1 MVGYPYVRE
10 VHGKIKLVKK
20 MRKKTIQIT
29 AILAISLFF
38 AAPLF
43 SFQRAQAQTPLFTL
57 YVGAPDNNPARVA
70 WAAIIQDAYDRIGI
84 DARLIL
90 GDWGVWIPR
99 VLFPTAEDLGDPYIE
114 GGWDIF
120 FLGWTWGSSWQDPTS
135 LYDNVSITLYN
146 FQLLN
151 DPHNQD
157 LLAQIR
163 SELDPTAR
171 RALLYEWQEYVADV
185 SSVAVIVYPN
195 STFAYAPDIVGF
207 EDQTYNFPQYGD
219 PMFRNPAETEIKI
232 GQNADPLDF
241 NPILS
246 TSYYDGVAMNVVWDT
261 LFHYANNTD
270 MFNFDLT
277 PSLAAGDWTVTNG
290 GLNWT
295 VDLRQDVYWPDGY
308 QFNASDVYMSY
319 MAMMQPVVGASLY
332 GQFVAAGLDN
342 SSFHILG
349 PHQFRV
355 TFNATIGPYAWAEQ
369 MLNAIPIFSY
379 AQMGGLTWSQWRTHG
394 TSTGAM
400 WTGTDVNGAAFD
412 IYGPYG
418 LGPYVCRAATSGW
431 DSGSQTFIADIR
443 GGANDPGLANGT
455 VVPYH
460 DGANGRYG
468 APFQDQWVASTLGS
482 ATAAISALQAGS
494 IDIIDYQ
501 FQIQTLQD
509 QIDPAWGLTITEM
522 ELGHQF
528 LGFNMMHPIIGT
540 GEATPNGIT
549 DPANAAL
556 YGKYVRQALNY
567 LIPRQAIIDTVLE
580 GYGAPGV
587 EVITPLLPDYNSAM
601 ERYSYDVDRA
611 TELLEMAGYVVTPP
625 LPPAPIAL
633 YAAIG
638 VAATAIV
645 IALIAIYLWR
655 KK

>member
-1 MVGYPYVRE
+1 MEKRTL
-10 VHGKIKLVKK
+10 K
-20 MRKKTIQIT
+20 IT
-29 AILAISLFF
+29 AILAISLFV

-43 SFQRAQAQTPLFTL
+43 SFPRVTAQTPLFTI

-84 DARLIL
+84 DARLVL

-99 VLFPTAEDLGDPYIE
+99 VLFPAPEDLGEDYLD

-157 LLAQIR
+157 LLSQIR
-163 SELDPTAR
+163 SELDPVAR
-171 RALLYEWQEYVADV
+171 RALLWEWQEYVADL
-185 SSVAVIVYPN
+185 SCVAVIVYPN
-195 STFAYAPDIVGF
+195 STFGYAPDLVGF
-207 EDQTYNFPQYGD
+207 ADQTYNFPQYGD
-219 PMFRNPAETEIKI
+219 PMFRNPAESEIKI

-246 TSYYDGVAMNVVWDT
+246 TSYYDQVADAVVYET
-261 LFHYANNTD
+261 LFTYMDNDD

-277 PSLAAGDWTVTNG
+277 PTLAAGDWVVTNG

-308 QFNASDVYMSY
+308 QFNASDAYMSY
-319 MAMMQPVVGASLY
+319 MAMVQPVVGASLY

-355 TFNATIGPYAWAEQ
+355 TFDSTIGPYAWAGP
-369 MLNAIPIFSY
+369 MLNQVPMFSY
-379 AQMGGLTWSQWRTHG
+379 AQMGGLTWAQWRTHG

-400 WTGTDVNGAAFD
+400 WTGTDVNGAPFPV
-412 IYGPYG
+412 YGPYG

-431 DSGSQTFIADIR
+431 DAASQTFIADRR
-443 GGANDPGLANGT
+443 GTANDVGLANGT
-455 VVPYH
+455 KIAHH
-460 DGANGRYG
+460 DGPNGIYG
-468 APFQDQWVASTLGS
+468 SPLQDQWVASTLSS
-482 ATAAISALQAGS
+482 ATAAISALQAGT

-509 QIDPAWGLTITEM
+509 QIQPAWGLTITEM

-528 LGFNMMHPIIGT
+528 LGFNMHHPIIGT
-540 GEATPNGIT
+540 GEETPNGII
-549 DPANAAL
+549 DPANAPL
-556 YGKYVRQALNY
+556 YAKYVRQALNY

-580 GYGAPGV
+580 GYGYPGV
-587 EVITPLLPDYNSAM
+587 EVITPLLPDFNTDLDPYN
-601 ERYSYDVDRA
+601 YDPDRA
-611 TELLEMAGYVVTPP
+611 KELLEMAGYVITEIPP
-625 LPPAPIAL
+625 PPIAL

-638 VAATAIV
+638 IAAVAVV
-645 IALIAIYLWR
+645 IAIIAIILWR
-655 KK
+655 RK